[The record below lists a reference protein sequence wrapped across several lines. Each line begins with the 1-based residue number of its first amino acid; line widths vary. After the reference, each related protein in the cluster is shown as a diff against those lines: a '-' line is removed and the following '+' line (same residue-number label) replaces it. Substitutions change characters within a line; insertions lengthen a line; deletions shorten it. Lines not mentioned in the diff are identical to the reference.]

1 MRIRLLSSN
10 RVSILLLLLSN
21 PNTLLLSSNRVSILL
36 LLLSNPSI
44 LPNSNNNNLNTLL
57 LSSILPPLLLNN
69 PNTLPSN
76 NRSTLNKAP
85 TLPTPQAPS
94 LPRTIPTLDCPLFV

>member
-21 PNTLLLSSNRVSILL
+21 PNTLHLLSRVRILL